1 MILNYTRFFIPGL
14 GALCTA
20 GAVAVVISARA
31 PLETGFAMDDEPAY
45 SARVPENLD
54 PDNDLPTMEEV
65 VEKHLFVKERK
76 ATGQN
81 TFPDLLVKGVYVGE
95 QSSAVFSLKY
105 RPEANL
111 RVWKG
116 DVDSVISRITDARD
130 TRKPIVDFLSEW
142 DIKEITFS
150 GVTVEHI
157 ITGEVE
163 TYLVDYTPSKH
174 VADNAA
180 AGYGQGLLAVTEES
194 GSKNTGNSRNTSQNT
209 RQSSNYDR
217 AQAFQ
222 QMRSMVENMSPE
234 QRARLAERISS
245 GFQQGDQQSNRNSSN
260 NNNNSRNSGS
270 SSRNS
275 GSSSGSSGSSSRN
288 SSSGG
293 SRSR

>member
-1 MILNYTRFFIPGL
+1 MSLKYTRFLIPGL
-14 GALCTA
+14 GVLCIA

-31 PLETGFAMDDEPAY
+31 PMETGFSMDGETPYDV
-45 SARVPENLD
+45 RVPENFD
-54 PDNDLPTMEEV
+54 PGNDLPTMEEV

-95 QSSAVFSLKY
+95 ESSAVFSLKY

-116 DVDSVISRITDARD
+116 DVDSVISRITDSRD
-130 TRKPIVDFLSEW
+130 SRKPIVDFLSEW
-142 DIKEITFS
+142 DIKEITFE

-163 TYLVDYTPSKH
+163 TYRVDYTPAKH
-174 VADNAA
+174 VKDNAE
-180 AGYGQGLLAVTEES
+180 AGYGQGMLAVIEQG
-194 GSKNTGNSRNTSQNT
+194 GSKTAKTSNRSAQNSRQASNSQ
-209 RQSSNYDR
+209 R

-222 QMRSMVENMSPE
+222 QMRSMVESMSPD

-245 GFQQGDQQSNRNSSN
+245 GFQPGGQQSNRNSSN
-260 NNNNSRNSGS
+260 SGGSRNSGS

-275 GSSSGSSGSSSRN
+275 GSSSQNSGSSSR

-293 SRSR
+293 GGRSR